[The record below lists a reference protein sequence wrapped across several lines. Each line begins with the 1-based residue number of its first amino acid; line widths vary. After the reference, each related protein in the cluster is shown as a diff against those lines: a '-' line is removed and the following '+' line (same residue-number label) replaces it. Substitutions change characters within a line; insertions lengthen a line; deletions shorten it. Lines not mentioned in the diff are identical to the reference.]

1 MKQNI
6 KYIKSILK
14 RYAQLKANLSNFA
27 QVSSVPMDNV
37 NVQGSKRNGVE
48 DSLVG
53 HCDLVMQV
61 KQVEDA
67 LKAVADPQYSFILN
81 DYVINKQHTRDE
93 MCGLLDVSRSKLN
106 YMKNN
111 ALVEFGKNF
120 AA

>member
-6 KYIKSILK
+6 KYIKSTLK
-14 RYAQLKANLSNFA
+14 RYAQLKANLSNFE
-27 QVSSVPMDNV
+27 QVSSVPLDNV
-37 NVQGSKRNGVE
+37 NVQGSKHNGVE
-48 DSLVG
+48 NNMVN
-53 HCDLVMQV
+53 HCNLALQV

-67 LKAVADPQYSFILN
+67 LKSVVDPQYSFILN
-81 DYVINKQHTRDE
+81 DYVINKQYSRDE

>member
-37 NVQGSKRNGVE
+37 NVQGSKHNGVE
-48 DSLVG
+48 NSMVK
-53 HCDLVMQV
+53 HCDIALQV

-67 LKAVADPQYSFILN
+67 LKAVVDPQYSFILT
-81 DYVINKQHTRDE
+81 DYVINKQHSRDE
-93 MCGLLDVSRSKLN
+93 MCGLLGVSRSKLN

-111 ALVEFGKNF
+111 ALLEFEENF
-120 AA
+120 AV